1 MKREKADK
9 SDKLDVSGFTFSLK
23 NCLSRKKS
31 RSNGSKTRIILSSQ
45 LPKKPITPSITN
57 STNSMSNRNFRIIIF
72 PSPIP
77 KIFLLQVSLNLLL
90 PPRFQVYSNRVMS
103 IVIMNTK
110 SSNQQDRNLI
120 TPKL

>member
-1 MKREKADK
+1 
-9 SDKLDVSGFTFSLK
+9 
-23 NCLSRKKS
+23 
-31 RSNGSKTRIILSSQ
+31 
-45 LPKKPITPSITN
+45 
-57 STNSMSNRNFRIIIF
+57 MSNRNFRIIIF